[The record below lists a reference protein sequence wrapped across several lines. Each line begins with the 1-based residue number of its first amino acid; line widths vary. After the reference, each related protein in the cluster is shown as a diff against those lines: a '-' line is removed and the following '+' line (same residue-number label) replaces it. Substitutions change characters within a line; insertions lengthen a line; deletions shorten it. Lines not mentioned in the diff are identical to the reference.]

1 MGTSPDG
8 ITKID
13 DTATANTVHITDT
26 SKASAAV
33 KPTAVTLS
41 SLKRVSP
48 DTDNARP
55 VVANSDSLDSKLSDV
70 DAAAD
75 LKDRG
80 EDSGLL
86 GTVLYTGKRV
96 ANFIH
101 RFITRAVAED
111 WIAAPIAFAGS
122 MLGTYLTAVGVVSAA
137 PFLERHY
144 GSPDSAGYV
153 FATSSLAV
161 VLGYATYILFYG
173 AGMLWKERSSLFDEE
188 GKLSQE
194 KIGRTW
200 QVFKID
206 FLMHLPSDA
215 WWVVGMFGAQGGLY
229 ATGTSD
235 LFWSILLTQGVS
247 DLYYSAREPF
257 YWQASKLL
265 AAKFYDKEK
274 PANIDSARLQP
285 QEVANSDVAQISVE
299 EDLSSRAVQS

>member
-1 MGTSPDG
+1 MGDKNDSLRSDADG
-8 ITKID
+8 
-13 DTATANTVHITDT
+13 TARQSKSEVTPVASQHTGAANQSTF
-26 SKASAAV
+26 
-33 KPTAVTLS
+33 P
-41 SLKRVSP
+41 
-48 DTDNARP
+48 RP
-55 VVANSDSLDSKLSDV
+55 VAANADTGPMYIANSDRVGDNIDGQAVVIERSVSGAVV
-70 DAAAD
+70 DTA
-75 LKDRG
+75 
-80 EDSGLL
+80 
-86 GTVLYTGKRV
+86 KRV
-96 ANFIH
+96 VNFIK

-122 MLGTYLTAVGVVSAA
+122 MLGTYLTAVGVVAAA
-137 PFLERHY
+137 PALERHY

-161 VLGYATYILFYG
+161 FLGYATYILFYG
-173 AGMLWKERSSLFDEE
+173 AGMLWKERSSLLDDE
-188 GKLSQE
+188 GKLSRE

-206 FLMHLPSDA
+206 FFMHLPSDA

-235 LFWSILLTQGVS
+235 LFWSILLTQGLS

-274 PANIDSARLQP
+274 PVDIDPATL
-285 QEVANSDVAQISVE
+285 QEVANSDVAQPSGI
-299 EDLSSRAVQS
+299 EDGSSSAAQF